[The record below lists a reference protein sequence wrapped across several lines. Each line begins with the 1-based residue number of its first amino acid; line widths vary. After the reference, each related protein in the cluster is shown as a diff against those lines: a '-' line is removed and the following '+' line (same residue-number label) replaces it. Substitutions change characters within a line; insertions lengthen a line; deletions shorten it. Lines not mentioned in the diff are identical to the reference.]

1 MTTDFRSHQRIRR
14 DCLQHQQECRAR
26 LSMIRADLR
35 RQIEDGPS
43 PWREVPQRLTP
54 VVPNYPEVPV
64 TFPAGTMAHAV
75 QRIIAETVEMIY
87 EFEEQFRA
95 TRGEPDEILLDHARH
110 EAEFIMQL
118 WYEAKDCLPARWTTS
133 TVLAGRVPVS
143 QHAAA
148 VHASWRE
155 GGYRSLSHVATLAVA
170 LSEVADKIAANED
183 LMRFCEGWVL
193 TVRAISHAVFPVSG
207 EVWMSVTEAAEIAGK
222 SKRTIQRA
230 KSAKKLS
237 TSGHK
242 VLLSD
247 VKKLAA

>member
-1 MTTDFRSHQRIRR
+1 M
-14 DCLQHQQECRAR
+14 R

-35 RQIEDGPS
+35 RQIEEGPS
-43 PWREVPQRLTP
+43 PWREVPQRLTTVTP
-54 VVPNYPEVPV
+54 DYPEVPV

-75 QRIIAETVEMIY
+75 QRILAETVEMVY
-87 EFEEQFRA
+87 EFEQRFRDK
-95 TRGEPDEILLDHARH
+95 RGEPDEIMLDHARH

-118 WYEAKDCLPARWTTS
+118 WFEARDCLPARWTTS

-148 VHASWRE
+148 IRATWRA

-170 LSEVADKIAANED
+170 LSEVADKIAADED
-183 LMRFCEGWVL
+183 HMRFIEGWVL

-207 EVWMSVTEAAEIAGK
+207 EVWVSVTEAAKIAGK
-222 SKRTIQRA
+222 TKRTIQRY

-247 VKKLAA
+247 VEKLAA

>member
-14 DCLQHQQECRAR
+14 DYLIHQQECRAKLSLVRAR
-26 LSMIRADLR
+26 LTRE
-35 RQIEDGPS
+35 IEDCPS

-75 QRIIAETVEMIY
+75 QRILAETVEMVY

-148 VHASWRE
+148 IRATWRA
-155 GGYRSLSHVATLAVA
+155 GGYRSLGHVATLAVA

-183 LMRFCEGWVL
+183 LARFCEGWVL
-193 TVRAISHAVFPVSG
+193 TVRAVSHAVFPVAG
-207 EVWMSVTEAAEIAGK
+207 EVWVSVTEAAEIAGK
-222 SKRTIQRA
+222 SKRTIQRY

>member
-1 MTTDFRSHQRIRR
+1 
-14 DCLQHQQECRAR
+14 
-26 LSMIRADLR
+26 MIRADLR
-35 RQIEDGPS
+35 RQIEEGPS
-43 PWREVPQRLTP
+43 QWREVPQQITP
-54 VVPNYPEVPV
+54 ITPDYPEVPV

-75 QRIIAETVEMIY
+75 QRILAETVEMVY
-87 EFEEQFRA
+87 EFEQRFRDK
-95 TRGEPDEILLDHARH
+95 RGEPDEIMLDHARH

-118 WYEAKDCLPARWTTS
+118 WYEARDCLPARWTTS

-170 LSEVADKIAANED
+170 LSEVADKIAADED
-183 LMRFCEGWVL
+183 HMRLVEGWVL
-193 TVRAISHAVFPVSG
+193 TVRAVSHAVFPVAG
-207 EVWMSVTEAAEIAGK
+207 EVWVPPSEAAEIVGR
-222 SKRTIQRA
+222 SKRTIQRW
-230 KSAKKLS
+230 KEKRRIS
-237 TSGHK
+237 TFNEW